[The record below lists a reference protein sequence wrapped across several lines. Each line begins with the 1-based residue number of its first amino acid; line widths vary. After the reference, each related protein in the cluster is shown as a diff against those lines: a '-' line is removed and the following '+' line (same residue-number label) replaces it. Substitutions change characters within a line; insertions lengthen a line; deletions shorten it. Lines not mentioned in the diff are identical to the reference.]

1 MHPAEDVSLE
11 ELRSRKPKY
20 AKQIALAVASAN
32 HHAASQAANSVART
46 TPTSMPSVT
55 SAHEVS
61 EFFLISFFGWFSVF
75 CTFIDKNRI
84 FSKQLLW
91 LMLKRQQ
98 INKNT

>member
-20 AKQIALAVASAN
+20 AKQMALAVASAASY
-32 HHAASQAANSVART
+32 AASQASTSIART

-61 EFFLISFFGWFSVF
+61 GIFIYFLDGFLYISF
-75 CTFIDKNRI
+75 TFIDKNRI